1 MRILTEEIE
10 RLAGEN
16 EGYQRDMEMYK
27 KKYVEF
33 SNMVERV
40 NNTMAGYVTVCI
52 LMESLQNRLNSG
64 GQSNVKARASISEQ
78 LKELGGSSSSST
90 TVTRKVIE
98 TEEMI

>member
-1 MRILTEEIE
+1 
-10 RLAGEN
+10 
-16 EGYQRDMEMYK
+16 MEMYK

-52 LMESLQNRLNSG
+52 LMESLQMRLNAG
-64 GQSNVKARASISEQ
+64 GQANVKVRASISEQ
-78 LKELGGSSSSST
+78 LKELGGSSSST

>member
-10 RLAGEN
+10 RLTAEN

-52 LMESLQNRLNSG
+52 LMESLQQRLAAG
-64 GQSNVKARASISEQ
+64 GQSNLKARASISEQ
-78 LKELGGSSSSST
+78 LKELGSST
-90 TVTRKVIE
+90 TSTITRKVIE